1 MVTGLGLRFQSIVES
16 VGPLCV
22 GIDPSSEAL
31 HAVGLR
37 DNAEGA
43 LEFGRLLVSAAIT
56 RVGIVKPQVAY
67 FERFGSSGIGALEQ
81 LIAEAR
87 DGGLAVISDAKRGDI
102 GSTMGGYAEA
112 WLGSGPL
119 HSDALTVNPYLGFEA
134 LEPAFSIAETNGSTV
149 FMLSA
154 TSNPDA
160 HHVQR
165 ASIGGTSLPALVAR
179 FARERSGVTNT
190 VGIVVG
196 ATRGPGDSGLT
207 ESDLDGLLVLAPG
220 FGAQGVSLTNLSTIF
235 GAATTRV
242 IPSVSRSVVSGG
254 LAKIAPS
261 IEMHLQEL
269 GL

>member
-1 MVTGLGLRFQSIVES
+1 MVTGLGERFDSIVES

-22 GIDPSSEAL
+22 GIDPSAEAL
-31 HAVGLR
+31 QALGLR
-37 DNAEGA
+37 DTADGA
-43 LEFGRLLVSAAIT
+43 LEFGRELVAAATT
-56 RVGIVKPQVAY
+56 RVGIVKPQVAF

-81 LIAEAR
+81 LIREAR
-87 DGGLAVISDAKRGDI
+87 EAGLAVISDAKRGDI

-112 WLGSGPL
+112 WLGSGSL

-134 LEPAFSIAETNGSTV
+134 LEPAFAIAETNGSTV

-160 HHVQR
+160 HYVQR
-165 ASIGGTSLPALVAR
+165 ASIKGTSLPALVAR

-196 ATRGPGDSGLT
+196 ATRGLGDSGLT
-207 ESDLDGLLVLAPG
+207 ESDLGGVLILAPG

-235 GAATTRV
+235 GTATTRV
-242 IPSVSRSVVSGG
+242 IPSVSRSVVRGG
-254 LAKIAPS
+254 RAKIAPS